1 MWVYPA
7 SEVSRS
13 EWYYE
18 PSELGVQVFRP
29 GDNDFAYSEV
39 LPSGIPV
46 LQLDMGR
53 LCTGIHLR
61 ARKSGP
67 GIYSVATLELV
78 FDGNYRHRIN
88 LDEVIG
94 WADFYVDPPAFWR
107 FIDLVALTFNAQI
120 GVSLLRAEA
129 QEEFFSRRLLCG
141 VGI

>member
-7 SEVSRS
+7 AEVWRS
-13 EWYYE
+13 EWYYN
-18 PSELGVQVFRP
+18 PPELGIEVFRP
-29 GDNDFAYSEV
+29 GDYEFAYTE
-39 LPSGIPV
+39 LIPMGTPT
-46 LQLDMGR
+46 LRLDMGQR
-53 LCTGIHLR
+53 CGQLHLR
-61 ARKSGP
+61 ARASGP
-67 GIYSVATLELV
+67 EEYTAAALELV

-120 GVSLLRAEA
+120 GVSLLRAEP